1 MTRVEDIDAQVGRT
15 GALTPVAKLR
25 PVRVG
30 GVTVSNATLH
40 NQDEIDRKDLR
51 VGDTVVIQRAGD
63 VIPQVVRVV
72 LADREQRLGE
82 GWIFERYSLPDACP
96 ICDGATIR
104 LDGESVTRCP
114 NLDCPAQL
122 KTNLRHLAGRQALDV
137 DGLGE
142 KLIDQLVESGLV
154 ERLSDLFTLQAEALE
169 GLERMGAKSAAN
181 LVASLEKARDST
193 LSRLLIALG
202 IPHVGATMAEVLA
215 QRFLDLEPLMEASAS
230 EIEKIEGVGPTIAE
244 SVSRFFGDSANRE
257 EVKRLVSL
265 GVRWTS
271 PEPGTADSGGKFT
284 GLSFVLTGT
293 LSAPRSEFKQRIEA
307 AGGNV
312 LSSLSKKTDYLVAGE
327 SPGGKLQKARNLQV
341 EVLDEEGLE
350 ALF

>member
-1 MTRVEDIDAQVGRT
+1 
-15 GALTPVAKLR
+15 
-25 PVRVG
+25 
-30 GVTVSNATLH
+30 
-40 NQDEIDRKDLR
+40 
-51 VGDTVVIQRAGD
+51 
-63 VIPQVVRVV
+63 
-72 LADREQRLGE
+72 
-82 GWIFERYSLPDACP
+82 
-96 ICDGATIR
+96 
-104 LDGESVTRCP
+104 
-114 NLDCPAQL
+114 
-122 KTNLRHLAGRQALDV
+122 
-137 DGLGE
+137 
-142 KLIDQLVESGLV
+142 
-154 ERLSDLFTLQAEALE
+154 
-169 GLERMGAKSAAN
+169 
-181 LVASLEKARDST
+181 
-193 LSRLLIALG
+193 
-202 IPHVGATMAEVLA
+202 
-215 QRFLDLEPLMEASAS
+215 MEASAS